1 MKRKLLSVC
10 LIILLAFAVAMPA
23 FALDFDADRLG
34 SVSVTLLD
42 PAEKTPV
49 QGAELAIYRVA
60 DVTLGEDNM
69 LRYTYCN
76 GFEAC
81 GTGLDDPNLP
91 AVLDRCVEEHSAQAQ
106 KAVTDGQGTAVFQD
120 LPLGLYFVKQTNVV
134 AGYSACRAFL
144 VTVPNVNESGYV
156 YDVNASP
163 KTEIAKLTTVSIKK
177 VWNADKTVKIVDHV
191 TVQLLRDGVVV
202 ETATLNKENNWKVVY
217 TDMPVSDGYS
227 IKEINVPK
235 GFTATYSQK
244 GYEFTVTNSAVLIQT
259 GQLIW
264 PVPVLA
270 LSGLLL
276 IGLGVV
282 LLRRAREAHG

>member
-91 AVLDRCVEEHSAQAQ
+91 AVLDRFVEEHSAQAQ
-106 KAVTDGQGTAVFQD
+106 KAVTDGQGTAVFQH
-120 LPLGLYFVKQTNVV
+120 LPLGLYFVKQTGTVD
-134 AGYSACRAFL
+134 GFSPCTSFL
-144 VTVPNVNESGYV
+144 VTIPMEIEGGYAYHV
-156 YDVNASP
+156 DASP
-163 KTEIAKLTTVSIKK
+163 KTDVARLTSVTVKK
-177 VWNADKTVKIVDHV
+177 VWNTGTTAGLPGSV
-191 TVQLLRDGVVV
+191 TVQLLQGEEVL
-202 ETATLNKENNWKVVY
+202 ETAVLNKQNNWQTVY
-217 TDMPVSDGYS
+217 EDMPESDAYS
-227 IKEINVPK
+227 IKEVDVPK
-235 GFTATYSQK
+235 GYTATYAQK
-244 GYEFTVTNSAVLIQT
+244 GYVFTVTNTSTLIQT
-259 GQLIW
+259 GQLVW
-264 PVPVLA
+264 PIPVFA
-270 LSGLLL
+270 MAGM
-276 IGLGVV
+276 V
-282 LLRRAREAHG
+282 LLMIGFVILKKPEKDHA